1 MFKCCE
7 FFLPD
12 FVSAKAKSFQGSGI
26 DQLKRNVGRLF
37 VDDSEL
43 SNLAVHLSRAK
54 ICLTHKAVEKFAL
67 GDRQGSRGSNLSVW
81 KFSST
86 Y

>member
-1 MFKCCE
+1 MSKCCE

-12 FVSAKAKSFQGSGI
+12 FVSAKAKSLQGSGI

-43 SNLAVHLSRAK
+43 SNLAVQLSRAK

-67 GDRQGSRGSNLSVW
+67 GNRQGSRGSNLSVW

>member
-1 MFKCCE
+1 MSKCCKS
-7 FFLPD
+7 FLPD
-12 FVSAKAKSFQGSGI
+12 FVSAKAKSLQESGI

-43 SNLAVHLSRAK
+43 SNLAVQLSRTK
-54 ICLTHKAVEKFAL
+54 ICLTHKPVENFAL